1 MVYVREEVDGVEGGW
16 REGLVVTSYMG
27 MYKHVVWSGEMRG
40 SHWIFPARVYRTRL
54 DRYECWHVIC
64 AQSEPVFTSI

>member
-1 MVYVREEVDGVEGGW
+1 MEGGS
-16 REGLVVTSYMG
+16 GSHIIHGHV
-27 MYKHVVWSGEMRG
+27 YKHVVWSGEMRG